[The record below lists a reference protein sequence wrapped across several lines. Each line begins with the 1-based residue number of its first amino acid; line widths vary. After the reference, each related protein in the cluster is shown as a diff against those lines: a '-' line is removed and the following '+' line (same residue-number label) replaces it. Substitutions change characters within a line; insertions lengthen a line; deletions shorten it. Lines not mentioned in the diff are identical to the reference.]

1 MGVLILD
8 KVDKVGKVVRKSILI
23 FEPKLGEW
31 EWSGF
36 KKAGAGE
43 SFRWKVQ

>member
-23 FEPKLGEW
+23 FEPKLRE
-31 EWSGF
+31 
-36 KKAGAGE
+36 
-43 SFRWKVQ
+43 